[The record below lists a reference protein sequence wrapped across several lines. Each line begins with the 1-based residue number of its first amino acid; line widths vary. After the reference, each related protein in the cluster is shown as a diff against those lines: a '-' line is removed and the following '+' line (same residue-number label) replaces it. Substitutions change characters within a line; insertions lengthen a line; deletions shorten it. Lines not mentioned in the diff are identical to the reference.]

1 MALGIGHV
9 ALVIIMH
16 LLNRITIAM
25 VDIVEDEDKNHNML
39 LIKKLYTAKSK
50 HFDRLFVFIKKKPLH
65 LLPKEI
71 RR

>member
-9 ALVIIMH
+9 VLVIIMH
-16 LLNRITIAM
+16 LLNRITTM

-39 LIKKLYTAKSK
+39 SIKKLYTAKSK